1 MKRTDRTSASYAFTE
16 KELFVNVQ
24 KYVEEKLL
32 AAERHPF
39 VHPLC
44 LCLDTIGNALQ
55 SLAVN
60 QYVNKEHSSNGNGAK
75 YTANQNKI
83 SELKEYLSKCCEPLR
98 KFYFNANNDLLCN
111 KL

>member
-1 MKRTDRTSASYAFTE
+1 MEKSAAKSDYAFTE

-24 KYVEEKLL
+24 KCVEEKLL
-32 AAERHPF
+32 AAQKHTL

-55 SLAVN
+55 SLAIN
-60 QYVNKEHSSNGNGAK
+60 QYVSKEYDSNGTGTAK
-75 YTANQNKI
+75 YTPNQRKI
-83 SELKEYLSKCCEPLR
+83 TELHQYLLKCCEPL
-98 KFYFNANNDLLCN
+98 KKYHFIADQDLLCN